1 MSPSVFNSPELDPL
15 EFRVLELIED
25 LREHLRHRVAKPR
38 RWLGSL
44 RRASFARAVQAS
56 NSIEGY
62 DASLDDVI
70 AAVDGEPTLD
80 ADTETRL
87 ALVGYRDAM
96 TYVLQLAQD
105 PEATIDEGVLKA
117 LHFMTLK
124 HDLAKSPGRWR
135 PGTIFVRREPTGE
148 IVYEGPPHDLVP
160 GLIQA
165 LLEDLRDQ
173 SQPVLVRAAM
183 AHLNLVMIH
192 PFRDGNGRMARCL
205 QTLVLAREQ
214 IAAPVFSSIEEY
226 LGRNTQAYYDVL
238 AEVGQGGWHPEND
251 PHPWIRF
258 CLTAHYRQA
267 QTHLRRIE
275 EAEELWRGCSEL
287 LAERGLPERCISVLY
302 DAAHGFRLRNATYR
316 ALVEQTMDERIAPLT
331 ASRDLA
337 ALVRAELLS
346 PLGEGRGRYYTGS
359 PAVRGV
365 RDQIRG
371 SRPPREASDPFKIAA
386 EQPQLF
392 TTG

>member
-1 MSPSVFNSPELDPL
+1 MKGSVFDSPALDPL
-15 EFRVLELIED
+15 ELRVLELIED
-25 LREHLRHRVAKPR
+25 LREQLQYRVAAPR

-80 ADTETRL
+80 ADTETQL
-87 ALVGYRDAM
+87 ALTGYRDAM

-105 PEATIDEGVLKA
+105 PEGTIDEGLLKA
-117 LHFMTLK
+117 LHFMMLK

-135 PGTIFVRREPTGE
+135 PGAIFVRREPSGE
-148 IVYEGPPHDLVP
+148 IVYEGPPHDLLP
-160 GLIQA
+160 A
-165 LLEDLRDQ
+165 LVQGMLDDLRDR
-173 SQPVLVRAAM
+173 SSPVLVRAAM

-205 QTLVLAREQ
+205 QSLVLAREQ
-214 IAAPVFSSIEEY
+214 ITAPVFSSVEEY

-238 AEVGQGGWHPEND
+238 AQVGQGGWHPEND
-251 PHPWIRF
+251 PRPWIRF

-267 QTHLRRIE
+267 QTHLRRID
-275 EAEELWRGCSEL
+275 EAETLWSACSEL
-287 LAERGLPERCISVLY
+287 LATRDLPERCISALY

-316 ALVEQTMDERIAPLT
+316 ALVAQTMDERVAPLT
-331 ASRDLA
+331 ASRDLN
-337 ALVRAELLS
+337 ALVRAQLLI
-346 PLGEGRGRYYTGS
+346 PVGEGRGRYYTGS
-359 PAVRGV
+359 PDVKRL
-365 RDQIRG
+365 RDRIRG
-371 SRPPREASDPFKIAA
+371 SRPPRAANDPFKLAA
-386 EQPQLF
+386 KQPQLF
-392 TTG
+392 STR